1 MQNEYTA
8 KRYLTGAD
16 FDIESI
22 QQVGSSYWF
31 GDEFGPYLLEVSSA
45 DGKVL
50 FLYFAVLTQ
59 IILAV
64 RFDGALVRLPSPEQV
79 PPFGLSFPS
88 RKLP

>member
-1 MQNEYTA
+1 VTTELLFFVLIQNEYTA

-45 DGKVL
+45 DGKV
-50 FLYFAVLTQ
+50 FFSDFAVSDPNLT
-59 IILAV
+59 
-64 RFDGALVRLPSPEQV
+64 S
-79 PPFGLSFPS
+79 STN
-88 RKLP
+88 